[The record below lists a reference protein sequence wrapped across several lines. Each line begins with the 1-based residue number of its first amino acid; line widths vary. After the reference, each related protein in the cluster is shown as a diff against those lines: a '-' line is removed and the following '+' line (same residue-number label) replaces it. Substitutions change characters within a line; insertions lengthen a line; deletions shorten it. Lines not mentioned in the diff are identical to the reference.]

1 MKKVLCVLYPN
12 FSLYEIATLT
22 STLALS
28 FDITIDYVAS
38 NHSMIVSED
47 GLPCQPTK
55 TLNQIRLEDYSC
67 VILPGMV
74 NIGSALQDEK
84 LNSFLRGLG
93 KQDILIAAIS
103 SAPILLAKAGL
114 LNDTK
119 FTGGIWQNF
128 FDYFEFVPRE
138 NFKAKAVL
146 QDKNIITAIGFAH
159 LEFARKVI
167 FSLGLAENTDNYFK
181 EQNEYSEE
189 DLIFTLSDKEFDEVK
204 QSIENTL

>member
-128 FDYFEFVPRE
+128 FDYFEFLPRE